1 MKIVIIGG
9 SGLIGSKL
17 VVRLREQGHDAV
29 AGVAV
34 ASPVNGVV
42 EVAGPQQ
49 LRLDDLVRRSLDA
62 RHDPRVV
69 VADPRS
75 RYFGAQLGERT
86 LLPGED
92 ATLGEIRL
100 DDWLRQSAHPQE
112 PARAPTSSSDGVA
125 TASLGAMQR
134 IRRLD
139 ATTESLPEI
148 DR

>member
-112 PARAPTSSSDGVA
+112 PARVPTSSSDGVA
-125 TASLGAMQR
+125 TASLGAMRR